1 MAFTTKDHLEQV
13 LAAYSS
19 PVDARVGEIARAAI
33 KHLYAF
39 IEEVGLTR
47 EEWFQGIQFLTDIGQ
62 KCDDKRQEFILLSDT
77 LGVSMLVE
85 MINQRGAEG
94 TTDPTVFGPFHIP
107 GAPEKQMG
115 DTIVIRDPDG
125 EPRTFRGTVRDLSG
139 NPLDGVL
146 LDVWQGSS
154 NGLYDVQDPEAPEW
168 NMRGRFTTGP
178 DGAYSFVTS
187 RPVYYPIP
195 DDGPVFTMLAA
206 AGRHNFRPGHTHV
219 VLSKPGYKTIITH
232 VFDRDSKYL
241 DSDAVFGVRDS
252 LVIDMSQ
259 PVVEFDFVLEPE

>member
-13 LAAYSS
+13 LEAYSN
-19 PVDARVGEIARAAI
+19 PVDERLGEIVRSAI
-33 KHLYAF
+33 AHLYAF

-47 EEWFQGIQFLTDIGQ
+47 EEWFRGIQFLTDVGQ
-62 KCDDKRQEFILLSDT
+62 KCDEQRQEFILLSDT

-85 MINQRGAEG
+85 MVNQRGAEG
-94 TTDPTVFGPFHIP
+94 TTDPTVFGPFHLP
-107 GAPEKQMG
+107 GAPDKQMG
-115 DTIVIRDPDG
+115 DSIVISDPGG
-125 EPRTFRGTVRDLSG
+125 EPRTFRGTVRDLDG
-139 NPLDGVL
+139 APLDGVL
-146 LDVWQGSS
+146 LDVWQGAS
-154 NGLYDVQDPEAPEW
+154 NGLYDVQDPDAPEW
-168 NMRGRFTTGP
+168 NMRGRFTTGQ
-178 DGAYSFVTS
+178 DGTYSFVTS
-187 RPVYYPIP
+187 RPVAYPIP
-195 DDGPVFTMLAA
+195 DDGPVFGMLMA

-259 PVVEFDFVLEPE
+259 PVVEFDFVLESE